1 MLVLTRSKDESIM
14 IGDGVIITVVD
25 IRGDKVR
32 IGIEAPKE
40 TVILR
45 REVYEAV
52 RRENLDAQRQRPE
65 DLGDLDSLV

>member
-32 IGIEAPKE
+32 LGIDAPKE

-45 REVYEAV
+45 REIYESI

-65 DLGDLDSLV
+65 DLGDLNNLI